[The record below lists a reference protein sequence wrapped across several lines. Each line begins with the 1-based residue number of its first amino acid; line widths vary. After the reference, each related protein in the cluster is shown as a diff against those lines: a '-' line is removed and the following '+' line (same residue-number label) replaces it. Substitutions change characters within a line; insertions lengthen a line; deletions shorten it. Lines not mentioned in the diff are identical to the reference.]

1 MVTFALMIKSLL
13 ASLFFIFIGTC
24 AIAQNTFT
32 ISGIVRDN
40 KDGLPGASIYLSG
53 YKIATVANNDGK
65 FKLTNLKP
73 GSYDLLVQIVGYLPY
88 SKSVIISDKSVVVDL
103 VLKENVAQLD
113 EVVVR
118 ADPNRQKYI
127 NQFKEFFIG
136 KSPNALQCK
145 IVNPQVLNVD
155 FDITKSTLTVTT
167 TEFLVVENK
176 ALGYRLKYMLDH
188 FEYNSRT
195 HIIYYSGHPFF
206 EELKASASKKNKY
219 IAARE
224 TAYYGSSQHFFRS
237 LYAGKSKEE
246 GFIINKMIKIPN
258 PNRYPEYVINST
270 LEKIKTLPGKTG
282 IRKTAGKIDTALL
295 NFWTKQQAMP
305 RTIDKFSRGDVL
317 PDTLVHDFNEN
328 MKYLS
333 YTDALIIQY
342 TKEKESLAYSN
353 TGFWI
358 FRPLDVPENEISV
371 ANLTGPGVRFYENG
385 GIHDSRALLY
395 EGFWAYEKVADMVPM
410 DYIPLQKKETTSK

>member
-1 MVTFALMIKSLL
+1 MVSFVSMIKSFLVAL
-13 ASLFFIFIGTC
+13 MLIILGTN

-32 ISGIVRDN
+32 ISGLVRDQ

-53 YKIATVANNDGK
+53 YKIATVADNDGR
-65 FKLTNLKP
+65 FKLPNLKP
-73 GSYDLLVQIVGYLPY
+73 GSYDILVQLVGYLPY
-88 SKSVIISDKSVVVDL
+88 SKSVIISDKSVQVEL
-103 VLKENVAQLD
+103 VLKENVAQLE
-113 EVVVR
+113 EVVIR

-136 KSPNALQCK
+136 KTPNALQCK
-145 IVNPQVLNVD
+145 ILNPQVLNVD
-155 FDITKSTLTVTT
+155 FDITKSTLTVST

-206 EELKASASKKNKY
+206 EELKASAAKKKKY

-224 TAYYGSSQHFFRS
+224 VAYYGSSQHFFRS
-237 LYAGKSKEE
+237 LYANKTQEE
-246 GFIINKMIKIPN
+246 GFIINKMIKVPN
-258 PNRYPEYVINST
+258 PNRYPEYIINNN
-270 LEKIKTLPGKTG
+270 LEKIKAVPEKTG
-282 IRKTAGKIDTALL
+282 IRQNKGKIDTALF
-295 NFWTKQQAMP
+295 NFWMKQKEMP
-305 RTIDKFSRGDVL
+305 KTIDRFSRAEVL
-317 PDTLVHDFNEN
+317 TDTLVHYFNQN
-328 MKYLS
+328 LKYLS
-333 YTDALIIQY
+333 YTDALLIQY

-371 ANLTGPGVRFYENG
+371 ANLTGEGVRFYENG
-385 GIHDSRALLY
+385 GIYDSRSLLY

-410 DYIPLQKKETTSK
+410 DYVPLPKK

>member
-1 MVTFALMIKSLL
+1 MATLASMFKRLLVTFIILIL
-13 ASLFFIFIGTC
+13 GTN
-24 AIAQNTFT
+24 AIAQNTFS

-53 YKIATVANNDGK
+53 YKIATVADNDGK
-65 FKLTNLKP
+65 FKLSNLKP

-88 SKSVIISDKSVVVDL
+88 SKSVIISDKSVQVDL

-113 EVVVR
+113 EVVIR

-136 KSPNALQCK
+136 KTPNALQCK
-145 IVNPQVLNVD
+145 ILNPQVLNVD
-155 FDITKSTLTVTT
+155 FDITKSTLTVST

-195 HIIYYSGHPFF
+195 RIIYYSGHPFF
-206 EELKASASKKNKY
+206 EELKASPAKKKKY

-237 LYAGKSKEE
+237 LYANKTKEE
-246 GFIINKMIKIPN
+246 GFIINKMLKIPN
-258 PNRYPEYVINST
+258 PNRYPEYIINSNI
-270 LEKIKTLPGKTG
+270 EKIKTVPEKTG
-282 IRKTAGKIDTALL
+282 IRINKPKIDTALL
-295 NFWTKQQAMP
+295 AFWMKQKEMP
-305 RTIDKFSRGDVL
+305 RTIDQFSKAEVL
-317 PDTLVHDFNEN
+317 TDTLVHYYNQN
-328 MKYLS
+328 LKYLN
-333 YTDALIIQY
+333 YTDALLIQY
-342 TKEKESLAYSN
+342 TKEKESLAYSK

-358 FRPLDVPENEISV
+358 FRPLDVPENEISI
-371 ANLTGPGVRFYENG
+371 ANLTAGGVRFYKNG
-385 GIHDSRALLY
+385 GIHDSRSLLY
-395 EGFWAYEKVADMVPM
+395 EGFWAYEKIADMVPM
-410 DYIPLQKKETTSK
+410 DYVPLPK